1 MLSAVIR
8 ETQPHLTLSPIQVV
22 QPHHRSIFRSLSC
35 VGAGEQKVCFGQG
48 TSLLLYI
55 YLGALRFW
63 TDVPAHFTALKLPL
77 LSTMLNSAITI
88 VEAALRQSSYQD
100 KSVVL
105 WVSFART
112 GNPNH
117 ADLPH
122 WPKYTSEHR
131 ATLQFDRKCEVRR
144 DPESLGLRL
153 IEESP

>member
-8 ETQPHLTLSPIQVV
+8 ETQPHFTLSPIQVV

-105 WVSFART
+105 
-112 GNPNH
+112 G
-117 ADLPH
+117 
-122 WPKYTSEHR
+122 
-131 ATLQFDRKCEVRR
+131 
-144 DPESLGLRL
+144 
-153 IEESP
+153 